1 MDLDAS
7 SRFTCREALAH
18 PWIADGA
25 AADINIANSVATQM
39 RKHFI
44 KKKWKQA
51 YNATAVIRKM
61 RLLALA
67 STTQLQGIF
76 SPFMMPFVL
85 CGVWNYFCKEKCKA
99 GRKFTRPL
107 R

>member
-1 MDLDAS
+1 MNIIHFHVAQDFISHLMDLDAS

-76 SPFMMPFVL
+76 PFTMAFVSL
-85 CGVWNYFCKEKCKA
+85 KS
-99 GRKFTRPL
+99 
-107 R
+107 

>member
-1 MDLDAS
+1 MPSNSAFQDFISHLMDLDVN
-7 SRFTCREALAH
+7 SRYSCREALAH

-44 KKKWKQA
+44 KKKWRQA

-67 STTQLQGIF
+67 STAQSQDIG
-76 SPFMMPFVL
+76 SPGTSISGSNKVYNINP
-85 CGVWNYFCKEKCKA
+85 
-99 GRKFTRPL
+99 
-107 R
+107 